1 MYEHVLSPIQIGGV
15 SVPNRVV
22 RTAHATGIGGGHMSP
37 ELIEYHAARARGG
50 VGLTIIE
57 ILSVHPTSP
66 ASLNV
71 FDPRLSGE
79 YRQLVEACAPHGMK
93 LFQQIWHGGHNSL
106 PIDGSPPWSASDI
119 PSPQVGVVPRPMS
132 KGQID
137 EIVESYANTVKLCKD
152 SGLNGVEIHGAHG
165 YLPQQFL
172 SANTNKR
179 QDDYGGSLENRMRF
193 LMEIMRACRVH
204 AQDGFA
210 VGVRLAADDTGG
222 GIGPQENIAV
232 TQALKAEGLV
242 DFVNIS
248 LGNYHSFPKMIG
260 GMHEPVGYELET
272 AAPVAQVTGDIPSI
286 VTGRYRTMEEVDQ
299 AIRTGQA
306 DLVGMTRATIADPDL
321 VAKTKRGEESRV
333 RPCIA
338 CNQGCVGQLLG
349 PLRKVGCAVNAGA
362 GFETQWGDD
371 KLLPTETPKRVLVV
385 GGGPAGME
393 AARVAAKRGHKVT
406 LTEAMPDLGG
416 TLDLASRAPTR
427 QQFKDFL
434 VWLQDEVYVE
444 GVDVKLSTYVT
455 EDDLARFAAEHVIL
469 ATGAEPRMDGLQM
482 SHPGEPIEGIELGHV
497 ISSND
502 LFSAPDADSHPSSHA
517 GGATHALVIDDVGH
531 YEGLAAAEHL
541 AKSGTKVTMVT
552 RLPTLAPDVR
562 SALMVDPALT
572 RLSEMDFSYHV
583 GTRVLRTDGQSA
595 ELQAVTGGETWS
607 VNADMVVFIS
617 LNRPRTD
624 LLQSIN
630 DQSMPHTLI
639 GDANAPRFLV
649 SAVAEGNAAGR
660 SI

>member
-1 MYEHVLSPIQIGGV
+1 VYEHVLSPIQIGGV

-22 RTAHATGIGGGHMSP
+22 RTAHATGIGSGRMSP

-66 ASLNV
+66 ASLNA

-79 YRQLVEACAPHGMK
+79 YGELVEACAPHGMK
-93 LFQQIWHGGHNSL
+93 LFQQIWHAGHNGL

-119 PSPQVGVVPRPMS
+119 PSPQTGVVPRPMS

-137 EIVESYANTVKLCKD
+137 EIVESYENTVKLCKD
-152 SGLNGVEIHGAHG
+152 SGLDGVEIHGAHG

-179 QDDYGGSLENRMRF
+179 DDEYGGSLENRMRF
-193 LMEIMRACRVH
+193 LMEIMRACRAH
-204 AQDGFA
+204 AEDGFA
-210 VGVRLAADDTGG
+210 VGIRLAADETEG
-222 GIGPQENIAV
+222 GIGPQENVAV

-260 GMHEPVGYELET
+260 GMHEAVGYELET
-272 AAPVAQVTGDIPSI
+272 AKPVARVTGEIPSI
-286 VTGRYRTMEEVDQ
+286 VTGRYRTLEEVDQ
-299 AIRTGQA
+299 AIRLGQA

-321 VAKTKRGEESRV
+321 VAKTRRGEEARV

-338 CNQGCVGQLLG
+338 CNQGCVGQLLS

-362 GFETQWGDD
+362 GFETRWGDD
-371 KLLPTETPKRVLVV
+371 KLTQAAVPKRILVI

-416 TLDLASRAPTR
+416 TLELASRAPTR

-434 VWLQDEVYVE
+434 VWLADEVYAE
-444 GVDVKLSTYVT
+444 GVDVKLSTYLT
-455 EDDLARFAAEHVIL
+455 EDDLSSFAADHVIL

-497 ISSND
+497 ISSNE
-502 LFSAPDADSHPSSHA
+502 LFGAPDA
-517 GGATHALVIDDVGH
+517 GTATHALVIDDVGH

-541 AKSGTKVTMVT
+541 AKSGAKVTMVT
-552 RLPTLAPDVR
+552 RLPTLAPSVR
-562 SALMVDPALT
+562 SALMVDPALS
-572 RLSEMDFSYHV
+572 RLGEMDFDYHV
-583 GTRVLRTDGQSA
+583 GTRVLKTDGQSA
-595 ELQAVTGGETWS
+595 KLQAVTGGKSWS
-607 VNADMVVFIS
+607 VNADLVVFIS

-624 LLQSIN
+624 LLESIN
-630 DQSMPHTLI
+630 DQSIPHTLV
-639 GDANAPRFLV
+639 GDANTPRFLV
-649 SAVAEGNAAGR
+649 TAVAEGNAAGR

>member
-1 MYEHVLSPIQIGGV
+1 MYEHVLSPIEIGGV
-15 SVPNRVV
+15 RVPNRVV
-22 RTAHATGIGGGHMSP
+22 RTAHATGIGGGHMSA

-66 ASLNV
+66 ASLNA
-71 FDPRLSGE
+71 FDPRLKEE
-79 YRQLVEACAPHGMK
+79 YGQLVEACAPHGMK
-93 LFQQIWHGGHNSL
+93 LFQQIWHAGHNGSPL
-106 PIDGSPPWSASDI
+106 DGSPPWSASDI

-137 EIVESYANTVKLCKD
+137 EIIAAYADTVRLCKD
-152 SGLNGVEIHGAHG
+152 AGLDGVEIHGAHG

-172 SANTNKR
+172 SANTNR
-179 QDDYGGSLENRMRF
+179 REDEYGGSLENRMRF
-193 LMEIMRACRVH
+193 LLEIMRACRAH
-204 AQDGFA
+204 AQHGFA
-210 VGVRLAADDTGG
+210 VGVRLAADDTTG
-222 GIGPQENIAV
+222 GIGPEENMAV
-232 TQALKAEGLV
+232 TRALKAEGLV

-272 AAPVAQVTGDIPSI
+272 AEPVARVTGEVPSI
-286 VTGRYRTMEEVDQ
+286 VTGRFRTLEEVDQ
-299 AIRTGQA
+299 VIRMGQA

-321 VAKTKRGEESRV
+321 VAKTRRGEESRV

-338 CNQGCVGQLLG
+338 CNQGCVGQLLS

-362 GFETQWGDD
+362 GFETRWGDD
-371 KLLPTETPKRVLVV
+371 KLTKADQPKRVLVI

-393 AARVAAKRGHKVT
+393 AARVAAMRGHKVT
-406 LTEAMPDLGG
+406 LAEAMPDLGG

-427 QQFKDFL
+427 QQFKDYL
-434 VWLQDEVYVE
+434 VWLQDEIYAE
-444 GVDVKLSTYVT
+444 GVEVRLSTYVT
-455 EDDLARFAAEHVIL
+455 EDDLASFAADHVVL

-482 SHPGEPIEGIELGHV
+482 SHPGEPIEGMDLAHV

-502 LFSAPDADSHPSSHA
+502 LFLEPGSTQ
-517 GGATHALVIDDVGH
+517 ATHALVVDDVGH
-531 YEGLAAAEHL
+531 YEGLATAEYL
-541 AKSGTKVTMVT
+541 AKSGVEVTMVT
-552 RLPTLAPDVR
+552 RLPTLAQDVR
-562 SALMVDPALT
+562 SSLMVDPALE
-572 RLSEMDFSYHV
+572 RLNTMDFQYHV

-595 ELQAVTGGETWS
+595 ELQAVTGGASWS
-607 VNADMVVFIS
+607 INADLLVFIS

-624 LLQSIN
+624 LLAAIEAQSI
-630 DQSMPHTLI
+630 PHTLV

-649 SAVAEGNAAGR
+649 RAVAEGNAAGR

>member
-1 MYEHVLSPIQIGGV
+1 MYEHVLSPIEIGGV

-66 ASLNV
+66 ASLNA
-71 FDPRLSGE
+71 FDPRLSEE
-79 YRQLVEACAPHGMK
+79 YAQLVTACAPHGMK
-93 LFQQIWHGGHNSL
+93 LFQQIWHAGHNGL

-152 SGLNGVEIHGAHG
+152 SGLHGVEIHGAHG

-172 SANTNKR
+172 STNTNKR
-179 QDDYGGSLENRMRF
+179 KDAYGGSLENRMRF
-193 LMEIMRACRVH
+193 LIEIMRACRIH
-204 AQDGFA
+204 AENGFA
-210 VGVRLAADDTGG
+210 VGVRLAADETRG

-232 TQALKAEGLV
+232 TQTLIAQGLV

-272 AAPVAQVTGDIPSI
+272 AAPVAQVTGKIPSI
-286 VTGRYRTMEEVDQ
+286 ITGRYRTMQEVDQ
-299 AIRTGQA
+299 AIRLGQA

-321 VAKTKRGEESRV
+321 VAKTKRGQASRV

-338 CNQGCVGQLLG
+338 CNQGCVGQLLS

-371 KLLPTETPKRVLVV
+371 KLTQASVPKRILVI

-393 AARVAAKRGHKVT
+393 AARVAAKRGHMVT

-434 VWLQDEVYVE
+434 VWLQDEVYEE
-444 GVDVKLSTYVT
+444 GVDVKLSSYIT
-455 EDDLARFAAEHVIL
+455 EDDLASFAADHVIL

-497 ISSND
+497 VSSND
-502 LFSAPDADSHPSSHA
+502 LFCVPNANPCADM
-517 GGATHALVIDDVGH
+517 ATHALVIDDVGH

-541 AKSGTKVTMVT
+541 AKSGVKVTMVT
-552 RLPTLAPDVR
+552 RLPTLAQDVR

-572 RLSEMDFSYHV
+572 RLNEMDFSYHV
-583 GTRVLRTDGQSA
+583 GTRVLKTDGQSA
-595 ELQAVTGGETWS
+595 ELQAVTGGKVWS
-607 VNADMVVFIS
+607 VNADLVVFIS
-617 LNRPRTD
+617 LNRPRID
-624 LLQSIN
+624 LLEWINEQSIA
-630 DQSMPHTLI
+630 HTLI

-649 SAVAEGNAAGR
+649 AAVAEGNAAGR
-660 SI
+660 SV